1 MKKLKELRLKSKLQ
15 PIQVATYLDMPE
27 QSYNNIE
34 SDDIQSISF
43 GLIDKLAD
51 LYCMSPFEI
60 IEKSIDELEPYIYNE
75 NLNDNEIKSIAE
87 SNKIF
92 LNQLFMEKLLEVKP
106 DAN

>member
-1 MKKLKELRLKSKLQ
+1 MEKLKELRLKSKLQ
-15 PIQVATYLDMPE
+15 ITQVVNYLELSE
-27 QSYNNIE
+27 QNYNDIE
-34 SDDIQSISF
+34 SNDIQNISF

-60 IEKSIDELEPYIYNE
+60 IEKPIEELEPYIYGE
-75 NLNDNEIKSIAE
+75 KLTDNEIKSIAE

-106 DAN
+106 NAN

>member
-1 MKKLKELRLKSKLQ
+1 MEKLKKLRLKSKLQ
-15 PIQVATYLDMPE
+15 LTQVATYLELSE
-27 QSYNNIE
+27 QEYSNIE
-34 SDDIQSISF
+34 SDNIQNISF

-60 IEKSIDELEPYIYNE
+60 IEKPIEKLEPYIYDE
-75 NLNDNEIKSIAE
+75 KLTDNEIKSIAE

-92 LNQLFMEKLLEVKP
+92 LNQLFMEKILEVKP

>member
-1 MKKLKELRLKSKLQ
+1 MEKLKELRLKSKLQ
-15 PIQVATYLDMPE
+15 AIQVATYLELSE
-27 QSYNNIE
+27 QIYNNIE
-34 SDDIQSISF
+34 SDDIQNISF

-60 IEKSIDELEPYIYNE
+60 IEKPIDELEPYIYDE
-75 NLNDNEIKSIAE
+75 KLADNEIKSIAE

>member
-1 MKKLKELRLKSKLQ
+1 MEKLKELRLKSKLQ
-15 PIQVATYLDMPE
+15 PIQVTTYLELSE
-27 QSYNNIE
+27 QNYNDIE
-34 SDDIQSISF
+34 SNDIQNISF

-60 IEKSIDELEPYIYNE
+60 IEKPIEELEPYIYGE
-75 NLNDNEIKSIAE
+75 QLTDNEIKSIAE

>member
-15 PIQVATYLDMPE
+15 PIQIATYLELSE
-27 QSYNNIE
+27 QNYNNVE
-34 SDDIQSISF
+34 SNDIQNISF
-43 GLIDKLAD
+43 GIIDKLAD
-51 LYCMSPFEI
+51 LYYMSPFEI
-60 IEKSIDELEPYIYNE
+60 IEKPIEELEPHIYDE
-75 NLNDNEIKSIAE
+75 KLNDNEIKSIAE

>member
-1 MKKLKELRLKSKLQ
+1 MEKLKELRLKSKLQ
-15 PIQVATYLDMPE
+15 PIQVATYLELSE
-27 QSYNNIE
+27 QDYSNVE
-34 SDDIQSISF
+34 SNDIQNISF
-43 GLIDKLAD
+43 ELIDELAD

-60 IEKSIDELEPYIYNE
+60 IEKPIEKLEPYIYDE
-75 NLNDNEIKSIAE
+75 KLTDNEIKSIAE

>member
-1 MKKLKELRLKSKLQ
+1 MEKLKELRLKSKLQ
-15 PIQVATYLDMPE
+15 LTQVANYLELSE
-27 QSYNNIE
+27 QNYNDIE
-34 SDDIQSISF
+34 SNDIQNISF

-60 IEKSIDELEPYIYNE
+60 IEKPIGELEPYIYDE
-75 NLNDNEIKSIAE
+75 KLADDEIKSIAE

>member
-1 MKKLKELRLKSKLQ
+1 MEKLKELRLKSKLQ
-15 PIQVATYLDMPE
+15 PIQVATYLELSE
-27 QSYNNIE
+27 QDYSDIE
-34 SDDIQSISF
+34 SDDIQDISF

-60 IEKSIDELEPYIYNE
+60 IEKPIEKLESYIYSE
-75 NLNDNEIKSIAE
+75 KLTDDEIKSIAE

>member
-1 MKKLKELRLKSKLQ
+1 MEKLKELRLKSKLQ
-15 PIQVATYLDMPE
+15 PIQVATYLELSE
-27 QSYNNIE
+27 QNYNDIE
-34 SDDIQSISF
+34 SDDIQNISF

-60 IEKSIDELEPYIYNE
+60 IEKPIEKLEPYIYDG
-75 NLNDNEIKSIAE
+75 NLTDNEIKSIAE

-92 LNQLFMEKLLEVKP
+92 LNQLFMEKLLEAKP

>member
-1 MKKLKELRLKSKLQ
+1 MEKLKELRLKSKLQ
-15 PIQVATYLDMPE
+15 PIQIATYLELSE
-27 QSYNNIE
+27 QNYNNVE
-34 SDDIQSISF
+34 SNDIQNISF
-43 GLIDKLAD
+43 GLIDKLAE

-60 IEKSIDELEPYIYNE
+60 IEKPIEELEPYIYDE
-75 NLNDNEIKSIAE
+75 KLTDDEIKSIAE

>member
-1 MKKLKELRLKSKLQ
+1 MEKLKELRLKSKLQ
-15 PIQVATYLDMPE
+15 PIQVATYLELSE

-34 SDDIQSISF
+34 SNDIQNISF

-60 IEKSIDELEPYIYNE
+60 IEKPIGELEPYIYGE
-75 NLNDNEIKSIAE
+75 KLTDNEIKSIAE

-106 DAN
+106 DEN

>member
-1 MKKLKELRLKSKLQ
+1 MEKLKELRLKSKLQ
-15 PIQVATYLDMPE
+15 PIQVATYLELSE

-34 SDDIQSISF
+34 SNDIQNISF

-60 IEKSIDELEPYIYNE
+60 IEKPIGELEPYIYGE
-75 NLNDNEIKSIAE
+75 KSTDNEIKSIAK

>member
-1 MKKLKELRLKSKLQ
+1 MEKLKELRLKSKLQ
-15 PIQVATYLDMPE
+15 PIQVASYLELPE
-27 QSYNNIE
+27 QDYNDIE
-34 SDDIQSISF
+34 SDDIQNISF
-43 GLIDKLAD
+43 GLIDKLAG

-60 IEKSIDELEPYIYNE
+60 IEKPIEELEPYIYDGK
-75 NLNDNEIKSIAE
+75 LADDEIKSIAE

>member
-1 MKKLKELRLKSKLQ
+1 MEKLKELRLKSKLQ
-15 PIQVATYLDMPE
+15 LTQVANYLELSE
-27 QSYNNIE
+27 QDYSNVE
-34 SDDIQSISF
+34 SNDIQNISF
-43 GLIDKLAD
+43 GPIDELAD

-60 IEKSIDELEPYIYNE
+60 IEKPIEKLEPYIYDE
-75 NLNDNEIKSIAE
+75 KLTDNEIKSIAE

>member
-1 MKKLKELRLKSKLQ
+1 MEKLKELRLKSKLQ
-15 PIQVATYLDMPE
+15 PIKVATYLDMPE

-51 LYCMSPFEI
+51 LYCIPAFDI
-60 IEKSIDELEPYIYNE
+60 IEKPIEQLEPYIYNK
-75 NLNDNEIKSIAE
+75 NLTDNEIKSIAG

-92 LNQLFMEKLLEVKP
+92 LNQLFMGKLLEVKP

>member
-1 MKKLKELRLKSKLQ
+1 MEKLKELRLKSKLQ
-15 PIQVATYLDMPE
+15 PIQVANYLDISA

-34 SDDIQSISF
+34 SDNVQSISF
-43 GLIDKLAD
+43 GLIDKLAN
-51 LYCMSPFEI
+51 LYCMNPFEI
-60 IEKSIDELEPYIYNE
+60 IEKPIEELEPYIYDE
-75 NLNDNEIKSIAE
+75 KLTNDEIKSIAE

>member
-15 PIQVATYLDMPE
+15 PIQVANYLNISE
-27 QSYNNIE
+27 QEYVDIESNNIQ
-34 SDDIQSISF
+34 DLSF
-43 GLIDKLAD
+43 GLIDKLAN
-51 LYCMSPFEI
+51 LYCMSPFEL
-60 IEKSIDELEPYIYNE
+60 IEKSIEQLEPYIYNK
-75 NLNDNEIKSIAE
+75 NLTDNEIKSIAE

>member
-1 MKKLKELRLKSKLQ
+1 MEKLKKLRLKSKLQ
-15 PIQVATYLDMPE
+15 HTQVATYLELSE
-27 QSYNNIE
+27 QEYSNIE
-34 SDDIQSISF
+34 SDNIQNISF

-60 IEKSIDELEPYIYNE
+60 IEKPIEKLEPYIYDE
-75 NLNDNEIKSIAE
+75 KLTDNEIKSIAE

-92 LNQLFMEKLLEVKP
+92 LNQLFMEKILEVKP

>member
-15 PIQVATYLDMPE
+15 PIQIATYLELSE
-27 QSYNNIE
+27 QNYNNVE
-34 SDDIQSISF
+34 SNDIQNISF
-43 GLIDKLAD
+43 GIIDKLAD

-60 IEKSIDELEPYIYNE
+60 IEKPIEELEPHIYDE
-75 NLNDNEIKSIAE
+75 KLNDNEIKSIAE

>member
-1 MKKLKELRLKSKLQ
+1 MEKLKELRLKSKLQ
-15 PIQVATYLDMPE
+15 PIQVATYLEMSE
-27 QSYNNIE
+27 QNYNDIE
-34 SDDIQSISF
+34 LNDIQNISF

-60 IEKSIDELEPYIYNE
+60 IEKPIEKLEPYIYDE
-75 NLNDNEIKSIAE
+75 KSTDDEIKSIAE

>member
-1 MKKLKELRLKSKLQ
+1 MEKLKELRLKAKLQ
-15 PIQVATYLDMPE
+15 PIQVTNYLDISE
-27 QSYNNIE
+27 QSYTDIE
-34 SDDIQSISF
+34 SDDIQNISF

-60 IEKSIDELEPYIYNE
+60 IEKPIEKLEPYIYDE
-75 NLNDNEIKSIAE
+75 NLTDNEIKSIAE

>member
-1 MKKLKELRLKSKLQ
+1 MEKLKELRLKSKLQ

-43 GLIDKLAD
+43 GLIDKLVD
-51 LYCMSPFEI
+51 LYCMNPFEI
-60 IEKSIDELEPYIYNE
+60 IEKPVEELEPYIYNKTLS
-75 NLNDNEIKSIAE
+75 NNEIKSIAE
-87 SNKIF
+87 YNKIF
-92 LNQLFMEKLLEVKP
+92 LNQLFMEKILEVKP

>member
-1 MKKLKELRLKSKLQ
+1 MEKLKELRLKSKLQ
-15 PIQVATYLDMPE
+15 LTQVANYLELSE
-27 QSYNNIE
+27 QNYNDIE
-34 SDDIQSISF
+34 SNDIQNISF

-60 IEKSIDELEPYIYNE
+60 IEKPIEELEPYIYDWK
-75 NLNDNEIKSIAE
+75 LADDEIKSIAE

-92 LNQLFMEKLLEVKP
+92 LNQLFMEKILEVKP